1 MVMQQCFFWEGGG
14 RGVNKVNCVV
24 SKNIHTPHGGDFSFR
39 PPPPRI
45 SVIFQLDQEPPGK
58 ISYINNAC
66 ALY

>member
-14 RGVNKVNCVV
+14 GGGGGVFFFN
-24 SKNIHTPHGGDFSFR
+24 PPP

-58 ISYINNAC
+58 NSYINNAC

>member
-1 MVMQQCFFWEGGG
+1 MFFLGGGGG
-14 RGVNKVNCVV
+14 RWVNKVNCVV

-58 ISYINNAC
+58 NSYINNAC

>member
-24 SKNIHTPHGGDFSFR
+24 SKNIHTPHGGDFSF
-39 PPPPRI
+39 I
-45 SVIFQLDQEPPGK
+45 IFQLDQEPPGK